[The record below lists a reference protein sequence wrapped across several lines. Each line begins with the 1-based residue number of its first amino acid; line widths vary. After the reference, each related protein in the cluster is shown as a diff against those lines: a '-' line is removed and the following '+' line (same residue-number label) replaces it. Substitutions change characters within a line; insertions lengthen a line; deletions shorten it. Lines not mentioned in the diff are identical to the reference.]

1 MALDYAHKA
10 LSMGKEI
17 GDPDSSAEAKRL
29 CGAIYTDLDNKEFAS
44 KYLDEA
50 LTYYLARKDT
60 ACCIRTLGTKA
71 IALGKNEE
79 YEECIHTFARVF
91 ALSSRQHN
99 YGMMLTTLLNLMNAY
114 AVTGEIDKSYQ
125 MLDSIRRRIPPR
137 FVTAR
142 DSLVIQSYIGELL
155 FRQKRHGEAKKVLH
169 ASVPRMRAQHNYEI
183 LQASLKTLVKIAR
196 EDRDFENLSLY
207 FDELFSIQDSIVTIE
222 TRNKVN
228 ELELL
233 FNVSRK
239 DAEISQIVLQNRW
252 NKQKLVLIFI
262 IVVIAGAFI
271 LIKIRS
277 NARMIAF
284 KAHVLDKELKGK
296 REELTNLAIYQ
307 FEQRGV
313 TDHLY
318 KNLKQISNASEDAN
332 TRKALHAICSQM
344 IKASTNDTKTKINSY
359 IDSKYKD
366 FIGRISSVC
375 PDLSDSEKRICTML
389 LVDFSTKE
397 ISEVLNIS
405 DRSINNIRS
414 KIRKKLNIPDDIS
427 IPAFLKKL

>member
-1 MALDYAHKA
+1 
-10 LSMGKEI
+10 
-17 GDPDSSAEAKRL
+17 
-29 CGAIYTDLDNKEFAS
+29 
-44 KYLDEA
+44 
-50 LTYYLARKDT
+50 
-60 ACCIRTLGTKA
+60 
-71 IALGKNEE
+71 
-79 YEECIHTFARVF
+79 
-91 ALSSRQHN
+91 
-99 YGMMLTTLLNLMNAY
+99 
-114 AVTGEIDKSYQ
+114 
-125 MLDSIRRRIPPR
+125 
-137 FVTAR
+137 
-142 DSLVIQSYIGELL
+142 
-155 FRQKRHGEAKKVLH
+155 
-169 ASVPRMRAQHNYEI
+169 MRSQRNYEI
-183 LQASLKTLVKIAR
+183 LQSSLKTLVKIAK
-196 EDRDFENLSLY
+196 EERDFKNLSLY

-228 ELELL
+228 EMELL
-233 FNVSRK
+233 FNVARK
-239 DAEISQIVLQNRW
+239 DAEIGRIVLQNRW

-262 IVVIAGAFI
+262 IVVIAGAFV

-284 KAHVLDKELKGK
+284 KAQVLDKELKGK

-344 IKASTNDTKTKINSY
+344 IKASNNDTKTKINSY

-414 KIRKKLNIPDDIS
+414 KIRKKLNIPEDIS